1 MHDKVDHWLSTEFGD
16 TEKWTQNFSFKNSF
30 KMEPEYDDLNINFA
44 PKVERFN
51 DTKTNTPML
60 VGTMPNFDEGG
71 TEDITL
77 RDQTNCE
84 AVFETYED
92 SCLVDGKKCK
102 EDYKELYKPRVQVH
116 YPCSLWIEMLP
127 RDRKNFETEMELLIG
142 SEWRKYFAFEFQE
155 SKVFLIRFKDRRF
168 FWFFLRRYSKNIHP
182 MNPEYALLGTELV
195 NMKCIINDISDL
207 DDQGNKQR
215 VLKVI
220 YNRNLDTTM
229 MLKELD
235 RMNHENNVKKTINWL
250 NAVKRKEKDPE
261 ILERMDM
268 TRDIFLAEPN
278 YVGNGFRNYRNK
290 YVEFD
295 TNYVSEFDA
304 KVKGYNSSKV
314 SLDIRNCIDQKVE
327 ESLNNPDRMRDR
339 LAKKGY
345 GKRVGVNFMP
355 YNKNKS
361 SGKIMDFQP
370 NGQKVQNERFQKP
383 EKYKLN
389 ERKEIRTFSQKGSRF
404 KEAASSCSSLNI
416 GQMQIR
422 EFDEIPSEGSSEPES
437 ENSIPSHLQITQA
450 TANQKVVSNLEQH
463 LEKNKIELKIKEQKI
478 QALQKQIHDQQA
490 KEILEKSGESEK
502 PDDVIDEPAGQPE
515 KPIPDLSKTPKVIE
529 SESDE
534 NISADEE
541 ETISEKSVKS
551 KKDQAEKPDQKID
564 ADINK
569 DRLYKFKGNIEALI
583 PRFDVIDK
591 TVGLDI
597 MAENLTQKQNQIEAL
612 KQLDYVVKKL
622 AELEKKPNEEILKEF
637 LKEKL
642 MPDRINTSRI
652 KEMRKKL
659 DEMSEFE
666 EIMGLARDIFEAPL
680 KLKNRKSTSLSD
692 CQTPS
697 RQRTFSRSSGIK
709 RNSSP
714 NEARFKM
721 QKKVNRKG
729 S

>member
-1 MHDKVDHWLSTEFGD
+1 MHDKVDHWLNTEYGSME
-16 TEKWTQNFSFKNSF
+16 TRKFSFTDST

-51 DTKTNTPML
+51 DTKSNTPML

-220 YNRNLDTTM
+220 YNRNLDTTI

-235 RMNHENNVKKTINWL
+235 RMNHDNNVKKTINWL
-250 NAVKRKEKDPE
+250 NAVKRKEKEPE
-261 ILERMDM
+261 VLETMDI

-295 TNYVSEFDA
+295 TNYASQYDA
-304 KVKGYNSSKV
+304 KVRGYNTSKV

-345 GKRVGVNFMP
+345 GKRVGINYMP

-370 NGQKVQNERFQKP
+370 NGQKVQSERFQKP

-389 ERKEIRTFSQKGSRF
+389 ERKEIRTFSKKGGQF
-404 KEAASSCSSLNI
+404 QEAESSCSSLNI
-416 GQMQIR
+416 GHIKAP
-422 EFDEIPSEGSSEPES
+422 EYDDIPSDEES
-437 ENSIPSHLQITQA
+437 ESRNSLPSRYKIAQTK
-450 TANQKVVSNLEQH
+450 ANQALVDNLEQH
-463 LEKNKIELKIKEQKI
+463 LEKNKIELQIKEQTI
-478 QALQKQIHDQQA
+478 QALQKQIHDQNS
-490 KEILEKSGESEK
+490 KEISEEEKFGK
-502 PDDVIDEPAGQPE
+502 NDDVIEKAGTEEIPK
-515 KPIPDLSKTPKVIE
+515 KPVPDLSKTPKAIE

-534 NISADEE
+534 NISAGEE
-541 ETISEKSVKS
+541 ETIGGKSEKSEKS
-551 KKDQAEKPDQKID
+551 EKIDQNEKKDF
-564 ADINK
+564 NK
-569 DRLYKFKGNIEALI
+569 DRLYKFKNNIDTLI
-583 PRFDVIDK
+583 PRFDKIDK
-591 TVGLDI
+591 TIGLDI
-597 MAENLTQKQNQIEAL
+597 MAENLTQKKTQDEAL
-612 KQLDYVVKKL
+612 QQLDFVIKKL
-622 AELEKKPNEEILKEF
+622 SQLGNEEKGKILKNF
-637 LKEKL
+637 LRERM
-642 MPDRINTSRI
+642 MPDRINTSRL
-652 KEMRKKL
+652 KDMRKKM
-659 DEMSEFE
+659 DEMTEYE
-666 EIMGLARDIFEAPL
+666 NIMDLAKDIFEAPL
-680 KLKNRKSTSLSD
+680 KLKNRKSSLSD
-692 CQTPS
+692 SQTPS

-714 NEARFKM
+714 SENRPKM
-721 QKKVNRKG
+721 QKKVNRNG